1 MFFIQPTYQEI
12 ESDVLVRD
20 KEDKCSPIYISKDG
34 MSLAG
39 ETGKQALLG
48 RSMIFCV
55 DPSIF
60 VHSFNMPYIFD
71 TYECRDSVFDTY
83 GLKNEGKKLVK
94 QYVYNQLHE
103 DGCVHVCIHDAQE
116 IIRQMLEDK
125 FGYPV
130 KIDFMTIKPGDMND
144 CERNNE
150 GSPSV

>member
-20 KEDKCSPIYISKDG
+20 KENKCSPIYISKDG

-60 VHSFNMPYIFD
+60 CPRF
-71 TYECRDSVFDTY
+71 
-83 GLKNEGKKLVK
+83 
-94 QYVYNQLHE
+94 QYAIY
-103 DGCVHVCIHDAQE
+103 
-116 IIRQMLEDK
+116 
-125 FGYPV
+125 F
-130 KIDFMTIKPGDMND
+130 
-144 CERNNE
+144 
-150 GSPSV
+150 

>member
-1 MFFIQPTYQEI
+1 MFFIQTNCQEI

-20 KEDKCSPIYISKDG
+20 KEDKCSPIYISKDR
-34 MSLAG
+34 MNLAG

-60 VHSFNMPYIFD
+60 VHGFNMPYIFD

-94 QYVYNQLHE
+94 QYGYYQLHD
-103 DGCVHVCIHDAQE
+103 DGCIHVCIHDAQA

-150 GSPSV
+150 

>member
-1 MFFIQPTYQEI
+1 MFFIQPNCQEI

-20 KEDKCSPIYISKDG
+20 KEDKCSPIYISKDK
-34 MSLAG
+34 MNLAG

-60 VHSFNMPYIFD
+60 VHGFNMPYI
-71 TYECRDSVFDTY
+71 FDTY

-94 QYVYNQLHE
+94 QYGYYQLHD
-103 DGCVHVCIHDAQE
+103 DGCIHVCIHDAQA

-150 GSPSV
+150 

>member
-1 MFFIQPTYQEI
+1 MFFIQPNCQEI

-60 VHSFNMPYIFD
+60 VHGFNMPYIFD

-83 GLKNEGKKLVK
+83 GLKNEGKWT
-94 QYVYNQLHE
+94 E
-103 DGCVHVCIHDAQE
+103 
-116 IIRQMLEDK
+116 
-125 FGYPV
+125 
-130 KIDFMTIKPGDMND
+130 
-144 CERNNE
+144 
-150 GSPSV
+150 